1 MDDIAELARQ
11 LDREK
16 ILRARAMTV
25 AEKFRAGSEL
35 FEDACDITRAGIRSR
50 HPAWDGEA
58 IERELLR
65 RLEIG
70 RRNEEALTR

>member
-1 MDDIAELARQ
+1 MDDIANLARQ
-11 LDREK
+11 LEREK

-25 AEKFRAGSEL
+25 AEKFRAGAEL
-35 FEDACDITRAGIRSR
+35 FEDACDITRSGIRSR
-50 HPAWDGEA
+50 HPSWDKEE

>member
-1 MDDIAELARQ
+1 MDDIADLARQ

-16 ILRARAMTV
+16 ILRARTMTA
-25 AEKFRAGSEL
+25 AEKFRAGAEL
-35 FEDACDITRAGIRSR
+35 FEDACDLTRAGIRSR
-50 HPAWDGEA
+50 HPSWDTES

-70 RRNEEALTR
+70 RRNEEALAR